1 MRPAKG
7 YRAWCAV
14 ASAVA
19 ALVTTGC
26 KSDLNQQLLEREL
39 RYQEDQIYYLQDEL
53 AEKKARLDHVASEN
67 ANLRRQLGVG
77 ATDNPAPS
85 RGGRLLAPRV
95 APATTVPPAIEVPD
109 VSPLPAPRSAPP
121 ADLAPP
127 TLEGVPVLPD
137 EPVVPPRARG
147 ISFPPAAAM
156 IDPAARPIESAAE
169 EPSPALV
176 RVGFE
181 DSAGGEPVRLVIKPL
196 GDAAGRGGISFAV
209 EPRDSGERL
218 VPGLASDLVVTAYD
232 AALPPGA
239 PPIASWTIPGAEVQA
254 RFRPTGRHRGIA
266 VDLPWQ
272 GTFPTGD
279 HVRLRVQA
287 TGTTGSLEAERLIP
301 SR

>member
-1 MRPAKG
+1 
-7 YRAWCAV
+7 
-14 ASAVA
+14 
-19 ALVTTGC
+19 
-26 KSDLNQQLLEREL
+26 LNQQLLEREL

-53 AEKKARLDHVASEN
+53 AEKKARLDHVAGEN

-109 VSPLPAPRSAPP
+109 VSPLPAPRGGPP
-121 ADLAPP
+121 PVDLTPP
-127 TLEGVPVLPD
+127 SLEGVPTLPA
-137 EPVVPPRARG
+137 EPVVPPNARG
-147 ISFPPAAAM
+147 ISFPPAAAA

-169 EPSPALV
+169 EHSPALV

-209 EPRDSGERL
+209 EPRDSDERL

-239 PPIASWTIPGAEVQA
+239 PPIASWTVSAAEVQS

-272 GTFPTGD
+272 GTFPAGD
-279 HVRLRVQA
+279 HVRLHVQA
-287 TGTTGSLEAERLIP
+287 TGTTGSLEAERLMP
-301 SR
+301 AR